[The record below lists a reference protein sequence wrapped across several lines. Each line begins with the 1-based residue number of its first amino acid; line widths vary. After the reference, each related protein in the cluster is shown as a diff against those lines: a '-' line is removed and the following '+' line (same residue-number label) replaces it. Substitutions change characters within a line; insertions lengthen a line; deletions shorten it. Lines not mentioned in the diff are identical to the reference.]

1 MLRDKIVTL
10 PTLLESLESQRA
22 KGRKVV
28 FTNGCFDLLH
38 AGHVLYLEEARALG
52 DILVLGLNSDSSV
65 HRLKGPSRPINK
77 QDERAMVLAALE
89 SISYVCI
96 FEEDTPY
103 ELIKALQPDIL
114 VKGGDWPVSSIVG
127 SDIVLARGGQVKSL
141 GFSEGLSST
150 NIIQSI
156 LRDGK

>member
-1 MLRDKIVTL
+1 MLLDKILSL
-10 PTLLESLESQRA
+10 PALLESLESQRA

-65 HRLKGPSRPINK
+65 QRLKGPSRPINK

>member
-1 MLRDKIVTL
+1 MLRDKILTL
-10 PTLLESLESQRA
+10 PALLESLKNPRA
-22 KGRKVV
+22 EGRKVV

-65 HRLKGPSRPINK
+65 QRLKGPSRPINK
-77 QDERAMVLAALE
+77 QDERAVVLAALE

-96 FEEDTPY
+96 FAEDTPY
-103 ELIKALQPDIL
+103 ELIKALKPDIL
-114 VKGGDWPVSSIVG
+114 VKGGDWPATSIVG
-127 SDIVLARGGQVKSL
+127 SDIVQARGGQVKSL

>member
-65 HRLKGPSRPINK
+65 QRLKGPSRPINK
-77 QDERAMVLAALE
+77 QDERALVLAALE

-127 SDIVLARGGQVKSL
+127 SDIVLTRGGQVRSL
-141 GFSEGLSST
+141 SFSEGLSST

>member
-65 HRLKGPSRPINK
+65 QRLKGPSRPINK

>member
-10 PTLLESLESQRA
+10 PTLLESLKSQRA

-65 HRLKGPSRPINK
+65 QRLKGPSRPINK